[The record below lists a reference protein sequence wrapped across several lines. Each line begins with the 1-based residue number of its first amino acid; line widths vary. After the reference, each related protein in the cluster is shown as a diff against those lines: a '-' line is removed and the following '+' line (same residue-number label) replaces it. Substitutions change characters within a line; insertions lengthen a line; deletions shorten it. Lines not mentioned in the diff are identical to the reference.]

1 MMVMGGQWGVKGG
14 PLEVHEGS
22 KGGMQNVFV
31 HITKCICPNCKM
43 YLSKLQNVFV
53 QIAKLICPMYNVHL
67 KIPGICGNILTI
79 NLLVATST
87 LSQVFSATEI
97 KMLLENIVNATIIC
111 GI

>member
-43 YLSKLQNVFV
+43 YL
-53 QIAKLICPMYNVHL
+53 
-67 KIPGICGNILTI
+67 G
-79 NLLVATST
+79 
-87 LSQVFSATEI
+87 
-97 KMLLENIVNATIIC
+97 
-111 GI
+111 